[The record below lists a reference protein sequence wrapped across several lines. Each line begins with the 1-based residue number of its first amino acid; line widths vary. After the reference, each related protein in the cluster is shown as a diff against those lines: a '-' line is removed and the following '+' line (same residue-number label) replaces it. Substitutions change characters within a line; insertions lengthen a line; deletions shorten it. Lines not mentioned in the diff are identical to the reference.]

1 MLVAEHKP
9 THNIGALS
17 LRDLKMRMRDYCDA
31 HPLANY
37 IDGGAEL
44 FAALPVMPKAD
55 QVTK

>member
-1 MLVAEHKP
+1 
-9 THNIGALS
+9 
-17 LRDLKMRMRDYCDA
+17 MRMRDYCDA